1 VPCPYCNGRGVVKSP
16 MTLSVELQRRLHS
29 VMRKHQESVHEVKV
43 VVHPELLNRLR
54 TEDEELLV
62 DIERRYAGR
71 LAFRSDP
78 TFHHEKFVVLNG
90 ITGEEL
96 KP

>member
-1 VPCPYCNGRGVVKSP
+1 

-29 VMRKHQESVHEVKV
+29 VMRKYQDSVHEIKV
-43 VVHPELLNRLR
+43 VVHPELLRRLR
-54 TEDEELLV
+54 EDDEELLV

-78 TFHHEKFVVLNG
+78 TFHHEKFVVQNG

-96 KP
+96 KG